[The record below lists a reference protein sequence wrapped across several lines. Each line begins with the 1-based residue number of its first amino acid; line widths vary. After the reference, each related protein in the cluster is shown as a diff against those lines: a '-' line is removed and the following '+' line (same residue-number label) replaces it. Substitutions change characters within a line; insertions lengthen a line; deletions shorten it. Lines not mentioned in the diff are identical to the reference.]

1 MQDEINE
8 KIVALSIRAGSAGFR
23 VTSSVLKAAMRKYL
37 QTQEKLKSKRTAR
50 RAAEKEAN
58 RVPRGKQS
66 VGQLM
71 DQNQGL
77 TNIEITNRNIKSFE
91 RVANKYKIDFALK
104 KDKSMDPPRYL
115 VFFKAKDVD
124 VMTEAFKEF
133 SAKELIKMN
142 KPSIQKRLTRYKQKA
157 KNQNKQRERT
167 KQKERGQEL

>member
-8 KIVALSIRAGSAGFR
+8 KIVALSIRAGSQGFR

-37 QTQEKLKSKRTAR
+37 QNQEKLKTQNSLKQTERS
-50 RAAEKEAN
+50 
-58 RVPRGKQS
+58 VPRGKQT
-66 VGQLM
+66 VAQLM
-71 DQNQGL
+71 DQKQGL
-77 TNIEITNRNIKSFE
+77 TNIETTNRNIKSFE

-104 KDKSMDPPRYL
+104 KDKSVDPPRYL

-124 VMTEAFKEF
+124 VMTAAFKEF

-157 KNQNKQRERT
+157 KDQNKHRERT
-167 KQKERGQEL
+167 KQKERGQER

>member
-8 KIVALSIRAGSAGFR
+8 KIVALSIRAGSQGFR

-37 QTQEKLKSKRTAR
+37 QNQEKRKTQNAVKQ
-50 RAAEKEAN
+50 AE
-58 RVPRGKQS
+58 RSVPRGKQT
-66 VGQLM
+66 VAQLM
-71 DQNQGL
+71 DQKQGL

-104 KDKSMDPPRYL
+104 KDKFVDPPRYL

-124 VMTEAFKEF
+124 VMTAAFKEF

-167 KQKERGQEL
+167 KQKERGQER

>member
-1 MQDEINE
+1 MQDEVNE
-8 KIVALSIRAGSAGFR
+8 KIVALSIRAGTQGFR

-37 QTQEKLKSKRTAR
+37 QNQEKWKTQMAAKQTAKS
-50 RAAEKEAN
+50 
-58 RVPRGKQS
+58 VPRGKQT

-104 KDKSMDPPRYL
+104 KDKSIDPPRYL

-124 VMTEAFKEF
+124 VMTAAFKEF
-133 SAKELIKMN
+133 SAKELTKAN
-142 KPSIQKRLTRYKQKA
+142 KPSIQKRLSQYRQQA
-157 KNQNKQRERT
+157 KDQNRKRERT
-167 KQKERGQEL
+167 KQKDRGQEL

>member
-1 MQDEINE
+1 MQDEVNE
-8 KIVALSIRAGSAGFR
+8 KIVALSIRAGTQGFR

-37 QTQEKLKSKRTAR
+37 QNQEKWKTQM
-50 RAAEKEAN
+50 AAEQTAKS
-58 RVPRGKQS
+58 VPRGKQT

-104 KDKSMDPPRYL
+104 KDKSIDPPRYL

-124 VMTEAFKEF
+124 VMTAAFKEF
-133 SAKELIKMN
+133 SAKELTKAN
-142 KPSIQKRLTRYKQKA
+142 KPSIQKRLSQYRQQA
-157 KNQNKQRERT
+157 KDQNRQRERT
-167 KQKERGQEL
+167 KQKDRGQAL

>member
-1 MQDEINE
+1 M
-8 KIVALSIRAGSAGFR
+8 ALSIRAGSQGFR

-37 QTQEKLKSKRTAR
+37 QNQEKRKTQNAVKQ
-50 RAAEKEAN
+50 AE
-58 RVPRGKQS
+58 RSVPRGKQT
-66 VGQLM
+66 VAQLM
-71 DQNQGL
+71 DQKQGL

-104 KDKSMDPPRYL
+104 KDKSVDPPRYL

-124 VMTEAFKEF
+124 VMTAAFKEF

-167 KQKERGQEL
+167 KQKERGQER

>member
-8 KIVALSIRAGSAGFR
+8 KIVALSIRAGSQGFR

-37 QTQEKLKSKRTAR
+37 QNQEKRKTQNAVKQ
-50 RAAEKEAN
+50 AE
-58 RVPRGKQS
+58 RSVPRGKQT
-66 VGQLM
+66 VAQLM
-71 DQNQGL
+71 DQKQGL

-104 KDKSMDPPRYL
+104 KDKSVDPPRYL

-124 VMTEAFKEF
+124 VMTAAFKEF

-142 KPSIQKRLTRYKQKA
+142 KQSIQKRLTRYKQKA

-167 KQKERGQEL
+167 KQKERGQER

>member
-8 KIVALSIRAGSAGFR
+8 KIVALSIRAGSQGFR

-37 QTQEKLKSKRTAR
+37 QNQEKLKTQNSLKQTERS
-50 RAAEKEAN
+50 
-58 RVPRGKQS
+58 VPRGKQT
-66 VGQLM
+66 VAQLM

-104 KDKSMDPPRYL
+104 KDKSVDPPRYL

-124 VMTEAFKEF
+124 VMTAAFKEF

-157 KNQNKQRERT
+157 KDQNKHRERT
-167 KQKERGQEL
+167 KQKERGQER